1 MGIKVHFTES
11 DIRNRLNA
19 FVDNVE
25 QMQIDAL
32 CKLGE
37 MCVSH
42 AKDLPRDVGFA
53 DHTGNLRSSIGYAV
67 FKNGTMLHSGYT
79 AVTGVDSGGNSLNG
93 SEGVTV
99 GEELAKQVGADTQG
113 LSLVVTAGMHYAVYV
128 EAKGRDVITGA
139 EHLATQTL
147 PEVLEGLLNDI
158 KGV

>member
-1 MGIKVHFTES
+1 MGIKAHFTE
-11 DIRNRLNA
+11 DEIRNRLNV

-25 QMQIDAL
+25 QMQIEAL
-32 CKLGE
+32 CELGE
-37 MCVSH
+37 RCVIH
-42 AKDLPRDVGFA
+42 AKELPRDVGFM
-53 DHTGNLRSSIGYAV
+53 DRTGNLRSSIGYAV

-79 AVTGVDSGGNSLNG
+79 AVTGVGSDGNALNG
-93 SEGVTV
+93 SEGVVV
-99 GEELAKQVGADTQG
+99 GEEMAKQVGANTQG

-147 PEVLEGLLNDI
+147 PDVLEGLLNDI